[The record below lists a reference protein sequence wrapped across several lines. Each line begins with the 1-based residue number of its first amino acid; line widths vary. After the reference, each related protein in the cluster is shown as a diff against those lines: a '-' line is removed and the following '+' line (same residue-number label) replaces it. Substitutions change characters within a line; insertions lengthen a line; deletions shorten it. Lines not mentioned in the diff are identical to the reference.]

1 MCFIRV
7 HIYVTILSCTVYIW
21 ICGAK
26 RGRVNMF
33 VYLYFCICVFELLV
47 FLYLCICAS
56 CICTSGTVA
65 EGGRATIKELS
76 DQSGVNCLARWSKY
90 FALHH
95 KIHTTQIHKYTDT
108 KKQIQKYK
116 NIKIF
121 KELSDQI
128 RANQLAR

>member
-33 VYLYFCICVFELLV
+33 VYLCYLYFRICVFELLV

-90 FALHH
+90 FALHR
-95 KIHTTQIHKYTDT
+95 KIHTTQIQKYTNT
-108 KKQIQKYK
+108 KKPIHNYK
-116 NIKIF
+116 STKI
-121 KELSDQI
+121 
-128 RANQLAR
+128 